1 MIYGKK
7 NAYFGSAKQGFQ
19 NSVWVELIGF
29 DCELPD
35 YGVGQ
40 YLEELGF
47 RPQVISLHMTSIDFV
62 NTYRG
67 MEAEYT
73 LPRYACS
80 YGGHERNDLRQ
91 RQAWTNTGLRGLTR
105 ALKDQGIK
113 VLGSFFDMDSENGQD
128 GVPLFTELHP
138 ELLPA
143 GGKAGM
149 ETGIVMIKRF
159 ADGSYYEDYLLKKL
173 LETAEG
179 YGFDGYQLADG
190 ISSLRSNMW
199 YSDFSDDLLEQAGI
213 GLPEGAE
220 DRSAWIW
227 ANRRREWRAF
237 YRRRWSSF
245 LDKLIRGLREKGLL
259 VMVNSAWTRDPVE
272 ALVRYGVDYGTIARA
287 DATSLVVED
296 VSSDLAILSQNDNHG
311 YRMSYE
317 ARKMVHYNFLANL
330 MCLRAYLPRTKLTPL
345 FMIWDN
351 QEQWDVLHHA
361 PTAMQRA
368 GAANFSNFLVTKEGL
383 KTITDGPHFCLG
395 DSIRRE
401 EWEFIRRCIDNGYSE
416 HPCETEGAAFL
427 WSDER
432 MEREAEELDRCGL
445 CHSAQWLALLQ
456 RAGAQIHKI
465 IRSEDL
471 CCLKGDLVVTN
482 FSLLSVREQEMV
494 RNYKEGEVLYLERPG
509 EEEAGGGMNPGQD
522 GWPYPLKMCLPQEE
536 YVKAAAIRVNAACNA
551 RIAEGDGFLECTLTE
566 IRTGPETA
574 RILVENNEY
583 YYAIPTIRTRRKVVS
598 VKAIT
603 KPEGYRT
610 NAGEHHFSVRVP
622 GRGADILE
630 IVYEK
635 SI

>member
-1 MIYGKK
+1 
-7 NAYFGSAKQGFQ
+7 
-19 NSVWVELIGF
+19 
-29 DCELPD
+29 
-35 YGVGQ
+35 
-40 YLEELGF
+40 
-47 RPQVISLHMTSIDFV
+47 
-62 NTYRG
+62 
-67 MEAEYT
+67 
-73 LPRYACS
+73 
-80 YGGHERNDLRQ
+80 
-91 RQAWTNTGLRGLTR
+91 
-105 ALKDQGIK
+105 
-113 VLGSFFDMDSENGQD
+113 
-128 GVPLFTELHP
+128 
-138 ELLPA
+138 
-143 GGKAGM
+143 M

-401 EWEFIRRCIDNGYSE
+401 EWEFIRCCIDNGYSE

-432 MEREAEELDRCGL
+432 MEREAEELDR
-445 CHSAQWLALLQ
+445 
-456 RAGAQIHKI
+456 
-465 IRSEDL
+465 
-471 CCLKGDLVVTN
+471 
-482 FSLLSVREQEMV
+482 
-494 RNYKEGEVLYLERPG
+494 
-509 EEEAGGGMNPGQD
+509 
-522 GWPYPLKMCLPQEE
+522 
-536 YVKAAAIRVNAACNA
+536 
-551 RIAEGDGFLECTLTE
+551 
-566 IRTGPETA
+566 
-574 RILVENNEY
+574 
-583 YYAIPTIRTRRKVVS
+583 
-598 VKAIT
+598 
-603 KPEGYRT
+603 
-610 NAGEHHFSVRVP
+610 
-622 GRGADILE
+622 
-630 IVYEK
+630 
-635 SI
+635 